1 MSLVL
6 SSSVAT
12 VPSLRAARRATIA
25 RWVGRAIAAVV
36 CTMLAAGVV
45 FGLSGAPAAVEGA
58 AQMGYAAHHVR
69 IMALVEALCLV
80 LYLVPRTAPLGAVL
94 LTGYFGG
101 AVATHLRLDQALLGQ
116 VLVPVYVAT
125 LLWVSLWLRDGRVR
139 AVVAAMMGR
148 R

>member
-1 MSLVL
+1 MSLTL
-6 SSSVAT
+6 S
-12 VPSLRAARRATIA
+12 PSAAVSIPRAARRAAIA
-25 RWVGRAIAAVV
+25 RWTGRAIAAVV

-58 AQMGYAAHHVR
+58 AQMGFAPHHVR
-69 IMALVEALCLV
+69 IMALVEACCLV

-101 AVATHLRLDQALLGQ
+101 AVATHLRLDQALVGQ

-125 LLWVSLWLRDGRVR
+125 LLWVSLWLRDARVR
-139 AVVAAMMGR
+139 AVVDGMVSR